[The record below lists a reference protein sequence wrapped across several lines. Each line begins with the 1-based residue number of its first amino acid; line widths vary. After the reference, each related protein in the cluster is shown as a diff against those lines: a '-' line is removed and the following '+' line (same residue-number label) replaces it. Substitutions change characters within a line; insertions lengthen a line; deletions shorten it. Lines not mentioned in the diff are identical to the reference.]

1 MVQQYQYNICQEVI
15 QMGRLDEKKKQ
26 KKDTLFTA
34 AFDLFTSQGFNKTS
48 ISDIVKQ
55 AGVAKGT
62 FYLYFK
68 DKYDVKNKLI
78 AHQAHSL
85 FTKAV
90 TALDETTLTDFS
102 DIIIFL
108 VDYIINQLEENTKLL
123 RFIAK
128 DLSWGLFKSALL
140 SKDEHMDTDFY
151 DRYLML
157 AKECNVTM
165 KNPEV
170 LLFMIIELVG
180 SSCYNCILYNTPLSI
195 EDYKPFLY
203 ESIRSMI
210 TTQIESISLT

>member
-1 MVQQYQYNICQEVI
+1 
-15 QMGRLDEKKKQ
+15 MGRLDEKKKQ
-26 KKDTLFTA
+26 KKDTLFTT
-34 AFDLFTSQGFNKTS
+34 AFDLFTSKGFNKTS
-48 ISDIVKQ
+48 ISDIVQQ

-78 AHQAHSL
+78 AYKASTL
-85 FTKAV
+85 FRKAV
-90 TALDETTLTDFS
+90 HALDETTLSDFS

-108 VDYIINQLEENTKLL
+108 VDHIVNQLEGDTKLL

-140 SKDEHMDTDFY
+140 SNDEHMDTDFY
-151 DRYLML
+151 DRYLTL
-157 AKECNVTM
+157 AKECNVTV

-180 SSCYNCILYNTPLSI
+180 SSCYNCILYNTPLCI
-195 EDYKPFLY
+195 DEYKPFLY
-203 ESIRSMI
+203 QSIRSMI
-210 TTQIESISLT
+210 TTQIETTSLT

>member
-1 MVQQYQYNICQEVI
+1 
-15 QMGRLDEKKKQ
+15 MGRIDEKKKQ
-26 KKDTLFTA
+26 KKDNLFTT
-34 AFDLFTSQGFNKTS
+34 AFDLFTSKGFNKTS
-48 ISDIVKQ
+48 ISDIVQQ

-78 AHQAHSL
+78 AYKASTL
-85 FTKAV
+85 FSKAV
-90 TALDETTLTDFS
+90 YALDKTTITDFS

-108 VDYIINQLEENTKLL
+108 VDHIINQLKEDTKLL

-128 DLSWGLFKSALL
+128 DLSWGVFKSALL
-140 SKDEHMDTDFY
+140 SNDEHMDTDFY
-151 DRYLML
+151 DRYLTL

-203 ESIRSMI
+203 QSIRSMI
-210 TTQIESISLT
+210 TTQIESTSLT